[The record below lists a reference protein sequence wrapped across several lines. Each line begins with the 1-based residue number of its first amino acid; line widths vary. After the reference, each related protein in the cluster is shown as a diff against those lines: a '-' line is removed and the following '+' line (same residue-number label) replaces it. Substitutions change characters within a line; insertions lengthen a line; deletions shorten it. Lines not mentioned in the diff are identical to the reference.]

1 MGILE
6 RAKVV
11 AAQKKAEFD
20 KGVEKEKRYK
30 AYKHPDAAYIAGAAP
45 KTDYEEAGEFAERKE
60 KEDAEAAAR
69 RARKQAAIRSAAAK
83 AGSAVRAGGQNIA
96 RKFQK
101 AMKEP
106 RRPARQRND
115 NDMLFGSGFG
125 KGFDPV
131 GLGSG
136 KRIDPLG
143 MGGGKRRQA
152 KFSLF

>member
-60 KEDAEAAAR
+60 KEDTEAAAR
-69 RARKQAAIRSAAAK
+69 RARKQAAIRSAAAR

-96 RKFQK
+96 RKFQQAVREK
-101 AMKEP
+101 P
-106 RRPARQRND
+106 RRPARQKND

-143 MGGGKRRQA
+143 MGGKRRQA